1 MHLFIY
7 DLVFWIW
14 NHMGEGE
21 GEVAEGEVADHNH
34 QVQGLRARLEK
45 QLKLQLIA

>member
-21 GEVAEGEVADHNH
+21 GEVADHHNH
-34 QVQGLRARLEK
+34 QVQGLRDRFDN